1 MFLYIEIKGSNIV
14 FNFIVYKLNV
24 LYFLWNCEKLFDIGI
39 LVILRILI
47 VNEFVNMYYVN

>member
-14 FNFIVYKLNV
+14 VNFIVYKLNV

>member
-14 FNFIVYKLNV
+14 VNFIVYKLNV
-24 LYFLWNCEKLFDIGI
+24 LYFLWNCKKLFDIGI